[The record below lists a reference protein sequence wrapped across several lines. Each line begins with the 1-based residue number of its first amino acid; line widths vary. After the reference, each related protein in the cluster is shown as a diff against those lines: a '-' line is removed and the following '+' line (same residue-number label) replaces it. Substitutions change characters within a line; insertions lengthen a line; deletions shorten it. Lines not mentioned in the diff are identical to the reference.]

1 MAHYASARAHRHAAA
16 TAERA
21 DSVAAERLAGIRTV
35 RTFAQEEAEMER
47 YSRALDDAAT
57 ARAAANTVHALHLAL
72 FAAVPSTAVAAWLWY
87 GGQLVERGRLT
98 VGELSCVVPL
108 ALEVANALAG
118 LSELHGEIVKG
129 VDAAD
134 RAAAVL
140 GARQNIEA
148 GGERLLVGMSR
159 KQAAAGA
166 GAGVNAPGTG
176 APSLKGNIEFRD
188 ITFAYP
194 GRPSHLVLDGFSLSL
209 RPGEVFALVGPS
221 GGGKSTVGALLERF
235 YDPDRGS
242 VEVDGTEVSALDLR
256 WLRSN
261 IGAVSQDPTIFEGT
275 VGENIAYARPGASG
289 AEVET
294 AARAANAHGFISNF
308 PEGYQTRVGERG
320 AQLSGG
326 QRQRI
331 AIARVLLADPA
342 VLLLDE
348 ATSALDAASEAAV
361 QGALDNAM
369 AGRTTLVIA
378 HRLSTASL
386 LACHD
391 GVESLHLGGKR
402 GSTRIE
408 C

>member
-1 MAHYASARAHRHAAA
+1 LAHYASARAHRHAAA

-108 ALEVANALAG
+108 ALEVANSLAG

-166 GAGVNAPGTG
+166 GAG
-176 APSLKGNIEFRD
+176 
-188 ITFAYP
+188 
-194 GRPSHLVLDGFSLSL
+194 
-209 RPGEVFALVGPS
+209 
-221 GGGKSTVGALLERF
+221 
-235 YDPDRGS
+235 
-242 VEVDGTEVSALDLR
+242 DLAADA
-256 WLRSN
+256 N
-261 IGAVSQDPTIFEGT
+261 DAAAVSVAT
-275 VGENIAYARPGASG
+275 
-289 AEVET
+289 AE
-294 AARAANAHGFISNF
+294 ADAGGQA
-308 PEGYQTRVGERG
+308 RVGDVIIR
-320 AQLSGG
+320 
-326 QRQRI
+326 
-331 AIARVLLADPA
+331 ARLPELLAVD
-342 VLLLDE
+342 
-348 ATSALDAASEAAV
+348 
-361 QGALDNAM
+361 M
-369 AGRTTLVIA
+369 
-378 HRLSTASL
+378 
-386 LACHD
+386 
-391 GVESLHLGGKR
+391 
-402 GSTRIE
+402 GS
-408 C
+408 